1 MRISYRRPLRLIALL
16 ICLGVMSNAGQN
28 NTFKRTV
35 KPSRDYPVKPVPFTA
50 VHLNDRFW
58 APRIEI
64 NRSVTIPFAFQKCE
78 ENGRIDN
85 FNRAAAA
92 LKGELSDRKLPPYP
106 FDDTDL
112 YKVIEGAS
120 YTLSVHPDPRLESYI
135 DGLITKIAA
144 AQERDGYLYPARTI
158 DPQKPHPWAGTSRW
172 ELEKVDSHE
181 LYNLGHLYEAAIAY
195 YQATG
200 KRSLLEI
207 ALKTAD
213 LLDKTFGPGKQSIW
227 PGHQITEMGLARLYR
242 VTGDERYLKL
252 AKFLLDVRGPDGAK
266 GSGRTYNQSHVKV
279 VNQTEAVGHA
289 VRATYM
295 YSGMADVAALTGDQ
309 SFVNAIDKIWEN
321 VTSAK
326 LYITGGIGA
335 TGSGEA
341 FGRNYELPNMTAYNE
356 TCAAIGNDFWNHRLF
371 LLHGDAGYIDV
382 MERTLYNGLISGVS
396 LDGKLFFYPNPLESN
411 GQHQRS
417 PWFGVACCPG
427 NITRF
432 LASVPGYVYAQQGD
446 KLYINLFASSSA
458 DIKLD
463 NGQQIGVLQETSY
476 PWDGTVKITV
486 NPNRAAVLTI
496 NVRIPGW
503 ARNEVIPGDLY
514 RFLDKVDDAATLR
527 INGKQVSFTLDK
539 GYASV
544 TRSWKTGDII
554 ELSLPM
560 AIRRVAAN
568 DRVEADRGRV
578 ALQRGPIVYCAE
590 WPDNPQG
597 HVRNLMLADSTKL
610 SAEFKSELLGG
621 VMVVKGNAV
630 ALAYDEQDKV
640 VQREQEFTAIP
651 YFAWANRGPGEMIV
665 WIPNRESAARPLPRP
680 TIAST
685 SKVSISNGRNPRA
698 INDQAEPLSSDD
710 PSNTYFHWWPR
721 KGTTEWVE
729 YAFEK
734 TASVSEVEVYWFDDT
749 GHGECRVP
757 RSWRVLYKEGEQWN
771 PVENRENYGIEKDRY
786 NKVTFK
792 SVVTAGLRLEVSS
805 QPNWSAGIQ
814 EWKVR

>member
-1 MRISYRRPLRLIALL
+1 
-16 ICLGVMSNAGQN
+16 
-28 NTFKRTV
+28 
-35 KPSRDYPVKPVPFTA
+35 
-50 VHLNDRFW
+50 
-58 APRIEI
+58 
-64 NRSVTIPFAFQKCE
+64 
-78 ENGRIDN
+78 
-85 FNRAAAA
+85 
-92 LKGELSDRKLPPYP
+92 
-106 FDDTDL
+106 
-112 YKVIEGAS
+112 
-120 YTLSVHPDPRLESYI
+120 
-135 DGLITKIAA
+135 
-144 AQERDGYLYPARTI
+144 
-158 DPQKPHPWAGTSRW
+158 
-172 ELEKVDSHE
+172 
-181 LYNLGHLYEAAIAY
+181 
-195 YQATG
+195 
-200 KRSLLEI
+200 
-207 ALKTAD
+207 
-213 LLDKTFGPGKQSIW
+213 
-227 PGHQITEMGLARLYR
+227 
-242 VTGDERYLKL
+242 
-252 AKFLLDVRGPDGAK
+252 
-266 GSGRTYNQSHVKV
+266 
-279 VNQTEAVGHA
+279 
-289 VRATYM
+289 
-295 YSGMADVAALTGDQ
+295 
-309 SFVNAIDKIWEN
+309 
-321 VTSAK
+321 
-326 LYITGGIGA
+326 
-335 TGSGEA
+335 
-341 FGRNYELPNMTAYNE
+341 
-356 TCAAIGNDFWNHRLF
+356 
-371 LLHGDAGYIDV
+371 

-463 NGQQIGVLQETSY
+463 NGQEIRVLQDTAY

-486 NPNRAAVLTI
+486 NPKRAGVFTI

-514 RFLDKVDDAATLR
+514 RFQDKVDDAAILR

-539 GYASV
+539 GYASL
-544 TRSWKTGDII
+544 TRSWKIGDII
-554 ELSLPM
+554 ELRLPM

-578 ALQRGPIVYCAE
+578 AIQRGPIVYCAE

-597 HVRNLMLADSTKL
+597 HVRNLMVPDVTKL
-610 SAEFKSELLGG
+610 SAEFKSGLLGG
-621 VMVVKGNAV
+621 VMVVKGNAI

-665 WIPNRESAARPLPRP
+665 WIPNSEAAARPLPRP

-685 SKVSISNGRNPRA
+685 SKVSVSNGRNPRA
-698 INDQAEPLSSDD
+698 INDQAEPRSSED

-729 YAFEK
+729 YAFAEPS
-734 TASVSEVEVYWFDDT
+734 SVSEVEVYWFDDT

-757 RSWRVLYKEGEQWN
+757 RSWRVLYKEGDQWK

-792 SVVTAGLRLEVSS
+792 AVVTAGLRLEVSS
-805 QPNWSAGIQ
+805 QPNWAAGIQ